1 LLEEALII
9 QSLDQLASMS
19 GRECLARR
27 KSSMIEFKNP
37 GGVAPPFGNYSH
49 SALVA
54 KEARWL
60 HVSGQ
65 VGVKP
70 DGTMGRGI
78 DEQCEWAWKNL
89 VGILAASGM
98 GLADVVKTTTYLVD
112 PGHVT
117 AFRKARDRVIGDHR
131 PASTLVVV
139 AALASPD
146 WLVEIELEAAR
157 A

>member
-1 LLEEALII
+1 
-9 QSLDQLASMS
+9 
-19 GRECLARR
+19 
-27 KSSMIEFKNP
+27 MIEFKNP

-54 KEARWL
+54 KDAHWL

-65 VGVKP
+65 VGVMS
-70 DGTMGRGI
+70 DGNIAEGI
-78 DEQCEWAWKNL
+78 DAQCEWAWKNL
-89 VGILAASGM
+89 LGILESSGM
-98 GLADVVKTTTYLVD
+98 ELADVVKTTTYLVSSD
-112 PGHVT
+112 HVG
-117 AFRKARDRVIGDHR
+117 AFRKARDRVIGAHR

-139 AALASPD
+139 QALASPE

>member
-1 LLEEALII
+1 
-9 QSLDQLASMS
+9 
-19 GRECLARR
+19 
-27 KSSMIEFKNP
+27 MIEFKNP
-37 GGVAPPFGNYSH
+37 AGVAPPFGNYSH
-49 SALVA
+49 AALVA
-54 KEARWL
+54 EGARRL

-70 DGTMGRGI
+70 DGTLGQGI
-78 DEQCEWAWKNL
+78 DEQCEWAWRNL
-89 VGILAASGM
+89 VGILESSGM

-112 PGHVT
+112 AGHVA

-139 AALASPD
+139 AALASPQ

-157 A
+157 S

>member
-1 LLEEALII
+1 
-9 QSLDQLASMS
+9 
-19 GRECLARR
+19 
-27 KSSMIEFKNP
+27 MIEFKNP
-37 GGVAPPFGNYSH
+37 QGVAPPFGNYSH

-54 KEARWL
+54 RDARWL

-70 DGTMGRGI
+70 DGTLGQGI

-89 VGILAASGM
+89 LGILESCGM
-98 GLADVVKTTTYLVD
+98 ELADVVKTTTYLVD
-112 PGHVT
+112 AAHVP

>member
-1 LLEEALII
+1 
-9 QSLDQLASMS
+9 
-19 GRECLARR
+19 
-27 KSSMIEFKNP
+27 MIEFKNA

-54 KEARWL
+54 KDARWL

-70 DGTMGRGI
+70 DGTIAEGI
-78 DEQCEWAWKNL
+78 DAQCEWAWKNL
-89 VGILAASGM
+89 LAILESSSMGI
-98 GLADVVKTTTYLVD
+98 ADVVKTTTYLVD
-112 PGHVT
+112 ADHVA
-117 AFRKARDRVIGDHR
+117 AFRKARDRVIGSHR

-139 AALASPD
+139 RALASPD

>member
-1 LLEEALII
+1 
-9 QSLDQLASMS
+9 
-19 GRECLARR
+19 
-27 KSSMIEFKNP
+27 MIEFNNP

-54 KEARWL
+54 KDARWL
-60 HVSGQ
+60 RVSGQ

-70 DGTMGRGI
+70 DGTIAEGI
-78 DEQCEWAWKNL
+78 DAQCEWAWRNL
-89 VGILAASGM
+89 VGILESSGM
-98 GLADVVKTTTYLVD
+98 GLGDVVKTTTYLVNAD
-112 PGHVT
+112 DVG
-117 AFRKARDRVIGDHR
+117 AFRKARDRVIGAHR

-139 AALASPD
+139 RALASAE